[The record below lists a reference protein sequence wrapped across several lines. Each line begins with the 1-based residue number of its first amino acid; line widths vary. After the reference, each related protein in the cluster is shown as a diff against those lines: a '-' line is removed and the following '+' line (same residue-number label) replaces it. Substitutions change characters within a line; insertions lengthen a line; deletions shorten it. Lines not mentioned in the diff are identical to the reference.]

1 MIPLT
6 YTSTLM
12 DDLEK
17 FVDFLFEDQQGF
29 VYSPI
34 KKPDDWVSE
43 FFAWPTER
51 TALLDHIKLNGSE
64 NDVYI
69 CPSVFSKK
77 EAKKDSF
84 KSSRT
89 VWVEFDGKEQI
100 DFKDIPTPD
109 IIVQTSS
116 STHLH
121 CYWRTGE
128 NTNGAALDEIN
139 RRLTYYLGADS
150 SGWDCTQLLRPPTS
164 KNVKRGGLPVL
175 LAHYNEKVHE
185 HGFNSFDSAPKVETE
200 AVQLIEAQLINPTA
214 LLAQLP
220 LLKSL
225 KDKIEKE
232 PVSEGQRSQFLY
244 KIAHELAEIGCNHT
258 QIASIIWFVDD
269 RIGKFVGRSD
279 RLQRVS
285 ELASLAIHAVGVEEE
300 INLYTL
306 TDVLNHTEDLEWIYD
321 KWLHN
326 QGLMIVTGAPGVGK
340 TQFCLQLMSAF
351 SVGGKFLTSVLTPQ
365 KVLFWSLEM
374 DVRELKF
381 ILRKQ
386 ASQYEQSI
394 HSVSENVRIMDEPGT
409 LLQYEELLEKF
420 DPGVLIIDS
429 LFELSD
435 GSLNDGAEV
444 IQLTRWMKRMRKKY
458 NCAIVMIHHNR
469 KGSGTNKKPN
479 KLEDMFGSVVLNK
492 EIDTAFCLW
501 QEEDSDE
508 IDLIPVKARF
518 SVREDMKI
526 VRNENLMFEPV
537 ESEKPETGEP
547 TGAREFLKFSF
558 GS

>member
-1 MIPLT
+1 
-6 YTSTLM
+6 M

-77 EAKKDSF
+77 EAKKESF

-89 VWVEFDGKEQI
+89 VWVEFDGKDQI
-100 DFKDIPTPD
+100 DFKDVPTPTT
-109 IIVQTSS
+109 IVQTSS

-121 CYWRTGE
+121 CYWRTAE
-128 NTNGAALDEIN
+128 ITNSQALDEIN
-139 RRLTYYLGADS
+139 RRLTYYLQADS

-175 LAHYNEKVHE
+175 LAHFTENPSE
-185 HGFNSFDSAPKVETE
+185 HAFSTFDAAPKVEHETVE
-200 AVQLIEAQLINPTA
+200 LIEAQLIDPQK
-214 LLAQLP
+214 LLSTLP

-225 KDKIEKE
+225 KQKIEKE
-232 PVSEGQRSQFLY
+232 PVNEGQRSQFLY

-258 QIASIIWFVDD
+258 QIASIIWYIDD
-269 RIGKFVGRSD
+269 RIKKFTERSD
-279 RLQRVS
+279 RLVRIS
-285 ELASLAIHAVGVEEE
+285 ELASLALHAVTAEEQ

-306 TDVLNHTEDLEWIYD
+306 IDVLNHTEDLEWIYE

-351 SVGGKFLTSVLTPQ
+351 SVGGKFITSELTPQ

-381 ILRKQ
+381 VIQKQ
-386 ASQYEQSI
+386 SAEYENI
-394 HSVSENVRIMDEPGT
+394 TAVSKNVRIMDEPGT
-409 LLQYEELLEKF
+409 LLQYEELLEEY

-444 IQLTRWMKRMRKKY
+444 IQLTRWLKRMRKKY

-469 KGSGTNKKPN
+469 KGSGNNKKPN

-501 QEEDSDE
+501 QEEGE
-508 IDLIPVKARF
+508 EHIDLYPVKARF
-518 SVREDMKI
+518 STREEFKI
-526 VRNENLMFEPV
+526 VRNENLMFELVPD
-537 ESEKPETGEP
+537 ESTETGKDP
-547 TGAREFLKFSF
+547 GTPDILRFSL

>member
-1 MIPLT
+1 
-6 YTSTLM
+6 M

-34 KKPDDWVSE
+34 KKPNDWVSE

-89 VWVEFDGKEQI
+89 VWVEFDGKDQI
-100 DFKDIPTPD
+100 DFKDVPTPD
-109 IIVQTSS
+109 TIVQTSS

-121 CYWRTGE
+121 CYWRTGLVS
-128 NTNGAALDEIN
+128 NSAALDEIN
-139 RRLTYYLGADS
+139 RRLTYYLQADS

-175 LAHYNEKVHE
+175 LAHFTENPVE
-185 HGFNSFDSAPKVETE
+185 HGFATFDAAPKVEHNTVE
-200 AVQLIEAQLINPTA
+200 LIEAQLMDPEK
-214 LLAQLP
+214 LLQQLP

-225 KDKIEKE
+225 RNKIEKE
-232 PVSEGQRSQFLY
+232 PVNEGQRSQFLY

-258 QIASIIWFVDD
+258 QIASIIWYIDD
-269 RIGKFVGRSD
+269 RIHKFTERAD
-279 RLQRVS
+279 RLVRIS
-285 ELASLAIHAVGVEEE
+285 ELASLALHAVTSEEQ

-351 SVGGKFLTSVLTPQ
+351 SVGGKFITSELTQ
-365 KVLFWSLEM
+365 RKVLFWSLEM

-381 ILRKQ
+381 ILRQ
-386 ASQYEQSI
+386 QSNEYKSI
-394 HSVSENVRIMDEPGT
+394 AEVSKNVRIMDEPGS
-409 LLQYEELLEKF
+409 LLQYEELLEEF
-420 DPGVLIIDS
+420 RPGVLIIDS

-435 GSLNDGAEV
+435 GSLNDGSEV
-444 IQLTRWMKRMRKKY
+444 IQLTRWLKRMRKKY
-458 NCAIVMIHHNR
+458 DCAIVMIHHNR

-501 QEEDSDE
+501 QEEDSTE

-518 SVREDMKI
+518 SVREDKKI
-526 VRNENLMFEPV
+526 VRNENLFFEVV
-537 ESEKPETGEP
+537 ESSDEEEP
-547 TGAREFLKFSF
+547 TGTPSILRFSL
-558 GS
+558 